1 MGLNFQSIKG
11 DTFEQVTFELLLN
24 DEPYSLEDAIIRMQ
38 LRKEYGGI
46 PALSLTSVANAGI
59 TITDDAN
66 GLFKINEQ
74 IIDICAF
81 NYLYDIEIEFG
92 DGTVKTYISGNFVI
106 KNDVTR

>member
-1 MGLNFQSIKG
+1 MGLNFQNIKG
-11 DTFEQVTFELLLN
+11 DTFDEVSFELLLN
-24 DEPYSLEDAIIRMQ
+24 SDPYSLEDAVIRMQ

-46 PALSLTSVANAGI
+46 PFLSLTSVANAGI
-59 TITDDAN
+59 TITNDVN

-92 DGTVKTYISGNFVI
+92 DGTVKTYISGNFLI
-106 KNDVTR
+106 KSDVTR

>member
-11 DTFEQVTFELLLN
+11 DTFEQVIFELLIN
-24 DEPYSLEDAIIRMQ
+24 DAPYSLEDAIIRMQ

-46 PALSLTSVANAGI
+46 PFLSLTSVSNAGI
-59 TITDDAN
+59 TITNDTL
-66 GLFKINEQ
+66 GHFKINEQ
-74 IIDICAF
+74 IIDICAY